1 MSSTPALAAG
11 LTHSWVRVYTRG
23 VSPDLR
29 ERRQAEIESDLWE
42 HESDAREAG
51 APLGALALEFLGRL
65 VLGVP
70 ADLSWRL
77 EHRGAG
83 RRPLRIVEGS
93 KNMIAAVKK
102 NGMVG
107 LSGLLG
113 AFYLFMGIFVPIGG
127 DWSSTSSTAGR
138 AAYGAVVGLGGI
150 LVFAGLLGGGRAPR
164 LAGVSLAAGA
174 VIGAAMTFWLVVTPA
189 VTFLVLAWVVMSWRS
204 HTPAPA

>member
-1 MSSTPALAAG
+1 MSSTLALAAG
-11 LTHSWVRVYTRG
+11 LTRKWVRVYTRG
-23 VSPDLR
+23 VAPDVR

-51 APLGALALEFLGRL
+51 APLGPVALEFLGRL
-65 VLGVP
+65 ALGVP

-113 AFYLFMGIFVPIGG
+113 AFYLLMGIAVPIVD
-127 DWSSTSSTAGR
+127 DWMSTTGA
-138 AAYGAVVGLGGI
+138 AAYGAVIGLGGI
-150 LVFAGLLGGGRAPR
+150 LVLAGLLYGGRAPR

>member
-1 MSSTPALAAG
+1 VSSTPALAAG
-11 LTHSWVRVYTRG
+11 LTRSWVRVYTRG

-42 HESDAREAG
+42 HESAAREAG
-51 APLGALALEFLGRL
+51 APLGAVALEFLGRL

-113 AFYLFMGIFVPIGG
+113 AFYL
-127 DWSSTSSTAGR
+127 
-138 AAYGAVVGLGGI
+138 
-150 LVFAGLLGGGRAPR
+150 
-164 LAGVSLAAGA
+164 
-174 VIGAAMTFWLVVTPA
+174 VIGIA
-189 VTFLVLAWVVMSWRS
+189 
-204 HTPAPA
+204 